1 MEPKQYSVKG
11 HIVNLA
17 AIGISNL
24 TVQAFDADF
33 IRKDDCLGFAITDAN
48 GYFEINFN
56 SEYFIQRLST
66 LNFEKKPDIY
76 FKIFKDGKLLKN
88 TVFKKLKNFNYL
100 EKPVNIVLNT
110 GLTRR
115 LPI

>member
-66 LNFEKKPDIY
+66 LNFEKNPISISK
-76 FKIFKDGKLLKN
+76 
-88 TVFKKLKNFNYL
+88 YL
-100 EKPVNIVLNT
+100 RT
-110 GLTRR
+110 GHF
-115 LPI
+115 